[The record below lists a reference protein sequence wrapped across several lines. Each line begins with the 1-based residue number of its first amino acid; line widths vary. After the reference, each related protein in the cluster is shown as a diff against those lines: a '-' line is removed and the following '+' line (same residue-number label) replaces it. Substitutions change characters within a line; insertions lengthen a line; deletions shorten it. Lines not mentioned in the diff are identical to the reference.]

1 MAMSHWILLIA
12 IVMFTAVAA
21 LCDLRTK
28 RLPNALTVP
37 AFLLALVYHTSSGAI
52 ESGVSGAADGLVF
65 ALFGFATGFGILLVL
80 WLVGGGGGGDVKFM
94 GALGAWLGST
104 MTMQVF
110 LVSAVLVLFG
120 AVLVLTYEA
129 IQRGI
134 NRTRGDDRCP
144 ADSDNDQSN
153 LDLAEARIRCRLMP
167 YGVPVAVS
175 TWLVLA
181 VSELSKLG

>member
-1 MAMSHWILLIA
+1 MSHWILMIA
-12 IVMFTAVAA
+12 IVTFTVVAA

-28 RLPNALTVP
+28 RLPNVLTVP
-37 AFLLALVYHTSSGAI
+37 AFLLALVYHVAGGAI
-52 ESGVSGAADGLVF
+52 ESGVSGATDGLVF

-94 GALGAWLGST
+94 GALGAWLGAT
-104 MTMQVF
+104 MTVQVF
-110 LVSAVLVLFG
+110 LVSAVLVLLG

-129 IQRGI
+129 AQRGI
-134 NRTRGDDRCP
+134 HRARH
-144 ADSDNDQSN
+144 DNDPSN
-153 LDLAEARIRCRLMP
+153 PDLAEARIRRRLMP

-181 VSELSKLG
+181 ISELGSL

>member
-1 MAMSHWILLIA
+1 MSHWILMIA
-12 IVMFTAVAA
+12 IVTFTVVAA

-28 RLPNALTVP
+28 RLPNVLTVP
-37 AFLLALVYHTSSGAI
+37 AFLLALVYHVAGGAI

-94 GALGAWLGST
+94 GALGAWLGAT
-104 MTMQVF
+104 MTVQVF
-110 LVSAVLVLFG
+110 LVSAVLVLLG

-134 NRTRGDDRCP
+134 HRARHD
-144 ADSDNDQSN
+144 DQSN
-153 LDLAEARIRCRLMP
+153 PDLAEARIRHRLMP

-181 VSELSKLG
+181 VSELSKLGSL